1 MGNQKM
7 MRFIQKRVNHN
18 FCIVLYGIVYYKTTT
33 TKGKTEQVN
42 FFNLFM
48 TKM

>member
-18 FCIVLYGIVYYKTTT
+18 FYVVLYGIVKKTTS